1 MVSAIGTS
9 LFSPLTLGA
18 SAGVAN
24 QTVLS
29 GANALTEEEEKQVQE
44 LKTRDQEVRAHENAH
59 KTAGGGY
66 VGSITFETQT
76 GPDGREYAIGGEAQI
91 DASPV
96 SGNPEATIRK
106 MDIIV
111 RAALAPAEPSSQDY
125 AVARSAQQARLEAQ
139 RELSEQRREENEG
152 AGANAS
158 GGLLSN
164 LALLN
169 EERNA
174 ERPDTANANASYNAA
189 ASITQSISSAL

>member
-1 MVSAIGTS
+1 
-9 LFSPLTLGA
+9 
-18 SAGVAN
+18 
-24 QTVLS
+24 VLS
-29 GANALTEEEEKQVQE
+29 GQAELTEEEEKQVQE
-44 LKTRDQEVRAHENAH
+44 LKARDEEVRAHENAH

-66 VGSITFETQT
+66 VGSISYDTQT

-106 MDIIV
+106 MDIVV

-139 RELSEQRREENEG
+139 RELSEQQRSEKESESNE
-152 AGANAS
+152 S

-169 EERNA
+169 AQRDASETNYSNA
-174 ERPDTANANASYNAA
+174 SASYNAA
-189 ASITQSISSAL
+189 ADISRSIRGAL

>member
-1 MVSAIGTS
+1 MVSAIGAS

-18 SAGVAN
+18 APSGAS

-29 GANALTEEEEKQVQE
+29 GTSELTKEEEKQVQE
-44 LKTRDQEVRAHENAH
+44 LKARDQEVRAHENAH

-66 VGSITFETQT
+66 VGSISYDTQT

-96 SGNPEATIRK
+96 PGNPEATIRK

-125 AVARSAQQARLEAQ
+125 AVARSAQQARLVVQ
-139 RELSEQRREENEG
+139 RELSEELRAEKEADN
-152 AGANAS
+152 NAS

-169 EERNA
+169 EESSA

-189 ASITQSISSAL
+189 ASITQSIIGAL

>member
-1 MVSAIGTS
+1 MVSSI
-9 LFSPLTLGA
+9 GA
-18 SAGVAN
+18 SLSPPALPVQSNNVRAP
-24 QTVLS
+24 TVLS
-29 GANALTEEEEKQVQE
+29 GQSELTEEEEKQVQE
-44 LKTRDQEVRAHENAH
+44 LKARDQEVRAHENAH

-66 VGSITFETQT
+66 VGSITYDTQT

-106 MDIIV
+106 MDIVI

-139 RELSEQRREENEG
+139 KELTEQRREETDN
-152 AGANAS
+152 ANADS
-158 GGLLSN
+158 AGGLFSN

-169 EERNA
+169 EERQND
-174 ERPDTANANASYNAA
+174 RSITSYANLSYNAA
-189 ASITQSISSAL
+189 ANIT

>member
-1 MVSAIGTS
+1 MVSAIGAS

-18 SAGVAN
+18 TPNGTSP
-24 QTVLS
+24 TVLS
-29 GANALTEEEEKQVQE
+29 GQNELTEEEEKQVQE
-44 LKTRDQEVRAHENAH
+44 LKARDQEVRAHENAH

-66 VGSITFETQT
+66 VGSISYDTQT
-76 GPDGREYAIGGEAQI
+76 YPDGREYAIGGEAQI
-91 DASPV
+91 DASAVP
-96 SGNPEATIRK
+96 GNPEATIRK

-125 AVARSAQQARLEAQ
+125 AVARSAQQTRLVAQ
-139 RELSEQRREENEG
+139 RELSEESRADNNAEN
-152 AGANAS
+152 NQS

-174 ERPDTANANASYNAA
+174 KQSDAASANASYSAA
-189 ASITQSISSAL
+189 ASITRSILGAL